1 MYVLCVYKMKQ
12 TYNIRLSSEELA
24 LIRKKSVK
32 HGLQVSD
39 VARLAVT
46 KTIQLKK
53 IPAEVQTGRTERR
66 DQRINFKIE
75 KSLVQMFSEVL
86 ANSDITMSD
95 LFRHYLLNP
104 ENLFRNKQSTFKHR
118 KKFDPKDFYQTPTSI
133 TKRLLEAYEIPKSW
147 RILEPAA
154 GQGAIANVLTEAGY
168 SVTCYDKYF
177 MDIDFFE
184 QSEQFDCV
192 ITNPPFSQ
200 AADFVSHAMKVAEVA
215 IFLLPL
221 DFLHS
226 KTRLENLYTS
236 EDFHCSDVFILVRRP
251 LMTQEL
257 QDSYK
262 TGSVTFAWFI
272 FKHGS
277 GRTSLH
283 HIDNS
288 EDVR

>member
-1 MYVLCVYKMKQ
+1 MKQ
-12 TYNIRLSSEELA
+12 TYNIRVSTAELD
-24 LIRKKSVK
+24 LIRKNASKN
-32 HGLQVSD
+32 GLQVSD

-46 KTIQLKK
+46 KTVQLKK
-53 IPAEVQTGRTERR
+53 IPAEVQSGRAEKR
-66 DQRINFKIE
+66 DQRLNFKIE
-75 KSLVQMFSEVL
+75 KSQVEKFTQIL
-86 ANSDITMSD
+86 ANSDISMSD
-95 LFRHYLLNP
+95 LFRHYLLHP
-104 ENLFRNKQSTFKHR
+104 ENLFRSKQSTFKHR

-133 TKRLLEAYEIPKSW
+133 TKRLLQAYKIPLDW
-147 RILEPAA
+147 QILEPAA
-154 GQGAIANVLTEAGY
+154 GQGAIANVLSKAGY

-177 MDIDFFE
+177 MNIDFFE
-184 QSEQFDCV
+184 QSTKFDCV

-200 AADFVSHAMKVAEVA
+200 ASDFVSYAMKVAEVA

-226 KTRLENLYTS
+226 KTRLEKLYTS

-257 QDSYK
+257 QDTYK
-262 TGSVTFAWFI
+262 TGSVTFAWFV
-272 FKHGS
+272 FKHGP
-277 GRTSLH
+277 GTTSLH